1 MSETLRTVIERAS
14 TDAAF
19 RQQLKSNPEAA
30 LAGYGLTAEEKV
42 ALIRRSEAAGARHDG
57 PHHQAGRQH
66 PRRRRSGLLAEYALH
81 ELVEHP
87 NGMLCVGHGQHRA
100 FHL

>member
-42 ALIRRSEAAGARHDG
+42 ALISGDQDRLHDLGVDARITK
-57 PHHQAGRQH
+57 QAGSTLDDGGQG
-66 PRRRRSGLLAEYALH
+66 SW
-81 ELVEHP
+81 P
-87 NGMLCVGHGQHRA
+87 NTP
-100 FHL
+100 FTS